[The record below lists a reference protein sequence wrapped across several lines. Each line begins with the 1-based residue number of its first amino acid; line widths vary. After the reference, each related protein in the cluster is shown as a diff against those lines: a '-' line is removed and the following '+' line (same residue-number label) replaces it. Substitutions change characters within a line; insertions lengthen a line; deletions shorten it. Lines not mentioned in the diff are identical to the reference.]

1 MKQRLTDIIKKCG
14 ENDGICSRIYV
25 RGFKHNGWDILSVA
39 WSYEDENLLVFLQD
53 ENDRYTD
60 TEWFDS
66 LPYLTQFQICADIE
80 EMFGTEFDSN
90 VDTKPI
96 KTDTDMEKKIKREM
110 LLEMIDYALK
120 HDEDGM
126 RVLHNEI
133 ACVDYDYPYGTIEK
147 NDEDGL
153 HILFE
158 GYCTH
163 EIVESVAGGHYNP
176 TDKYATIHH
185 GELHT
190 FNSIAQYFDRGCVA
204 NFLLAD
210 EQFNLNDFF
219 CQTCGDKGYYDY
231 CDIFIKHY
239 LRFNTKATD
248 LKARKAV
255 VNVFNDWNNFLY
267 FSWDELND
275 NIRSSTKEDVFDDMR
290 NILKDRE
297 DKMMWFPANDSDC
310 VLRQYYY
317 GKIEP
322 MAIVSVRLVK
332 DLQGNDMI
340 LQDADYCE
348 DGSPCVERV
357 IDNVMHL
364 NFKEMQ
370 ELYNLMEKF

>member
-1 MKQRLTDIIKKCG
+1 MKQRLTDIIKKYG
-14 ENDGICSRIYV
+14 ENDGIVSRIYID
-25 RGFKHNGWDILSVA
+25 GKFNNLDILSVA

-53 ENDRYTD
+53 EYDTFTE

-66 LPYLTQFQICADIE
+66 LPYLTQIKICATIE
-80 EMFGTEFDSN
+80 SRFGTEFDRDSK
-90 VDTKPI
+90 KPI

-126 RVLHNEI
+126 RNLQNEI
-133 ACVDYDYPYGTIEK
+133 LLSRSGCIYDTIEI

-153 HILFE
+153 QRLFE
-158 GYCTH
+158 NYCTY
-163 EIVESVAGGHYNP
+163 EIVDCVAGGYYVITHP
-176 TDKYATIHH
+176 YAIIHH
-185 GELHT
+185 GKLRT
-190 FNSIAQYFDRGCVA
+190 FVNINEYFDKEFVA
-204 NFLLAD
+204 DFLMEKEDYL
-210 EQFNLNDFF
+210 NLNDFF

-239 LRFNTKATD
+239 LRFNPNTTE

-275 NIRSSTKEDVFDDMR
+275 SIRSSTKEDVFDDMR

-297 DKMMWFPANDSDC
+297 DKIVWFSYDKC
-310 VLRQYYY
+310 VLHQYYY
-317 GKIEP
+317 GTIEK
-322 MAIVSVRLVK
+322 MNVVSVRLVK
-332 DLQGNDMI
+332 NLQGEDMI
-340 LQDADYCE
+340 LQDVDYCE
-348 DGSPCVERV
+348 DGSPDPERI
-357 IDNVMHL
+357 IDDVMHL

-370 ELYNLMEKF
+370 ELYELMLKNI